1 MGTTGESGTPALAFV
16 YNVDATPVAML
27 RDLWSGLTTGETDC
41 RLCDLTFGRLLKD
54 RGWKDFVDGL
64 PLEVDFSLRSTFV
77 RRHPS
82 LDGHRFPAAF
92 LVEGTTV
99 GREVIDAEAIEACGD
114 LDALRELVATT
125 VDSLDI
131 DGIPS

>member
-1 MGTTGESGTPALAFV
+1 MDTAGESGTPVLAFV

-77 RRHPS
+77 RRHPA
-82 LDGHRFPAAF
+82 LAEHRFPAAF
-92 LVEGTTV
+92 LLDGSAVPH
-99 GREVIDAEAIEACGD
+99 EVVDAGAIDACDD

-125 VDSLDI
+125 VAALDL
-131 DGIPS
+131 G